1 METLL
6 RGGGMGEIELK
17 MAVLTGLVGGVI
29 AVLAEA
35 VALHRKLSRF
45 RAHLHV
51 LYRARRLAQ
60 LLAEI
65 VGVTVLVLIQPVI
78 VALLM
83 MKALDNFTPQFSAHA
98 KAQLQQELG
107 GNSQKEVRPLRG
119 Q

>member
-1 METLL
+1 
-6 RGGGMGEIELK
+6 MGEIELK
-17 MAVLTGLVGGVI
+17 MALLTGLVGGVI

-35 VALHRKLSRF
+35 VVLHRRLSKF
-45 RAHLHV
+45 RAHLRG
-51 LYRARRLAQ
+51 LYRARRLAL

-65 VGVTVLVLIQPVI
+65 GGVAVVVLIQPVI

-83 MKALDNFTPQFSAHA
+83 MKALDNFTPQFSVHA

-107 GNSQKEVRPLRG
+107 GNNQKEVRPLRG